1 VGLPLA
7 PLCKAESITDD
18 FDDGVIDARWR
29 RSFAYGGGTG
39 VEVDG
44 QLLITL
50 PDEAAGV
57 GYQHT
62 SAQAFDLR
70 ESSFAIEVVQPHMG
84 ADGQGWIEINR
95 HEALTN
101 AQRYLG
107 FNFSGDQLH
116 CAYDVGAGSV
126 RLASVPL
133 STVD

>member
-1 VGLPLA
+1 
-7 PLCKAESITDD
+7 
-18 FDDGVIDARWR
+18 
-29 RSFAYGGGTG
+29 
-39 VEVDG
+39 G

-133 STVD
+133 STVDHRFVRIRESEGTVFWETARDGRRWNVLCSAPA